1 MPPFV
6 VQYLCPRQSPY
17 WQGNKRVATFQQAVG
32 WAQAMRP
39 NGPLGKA
46 RVVDARGVV
55 VFQV

>member
-17 WQGNKRVATFQQAVG
+17 WQGNKAVPNFYAAMR
-32 WAQAMRP
+32 WAVAMRP

-55 VFQV
+55 VYQV

>member
-6 VQYLCPRQSPY
+6 VQYYCPRQGPF
-17 WQGNKRVATFQQAVG
+17 WQGGRPVATLRQAVAL
-32 WAQAMRP
+32 AQVLKPAS
-39 NGPLGKA
+39 PLGHA